1 MKKQMKRYSV
11 YWTVVTN
18 KEDGI
23 VEGTISCDV
32 IASTFK
38 NAIEWLM
45 NNRSDFDINTV
56 CSVYSYS
63 DVNIAE

>member
-1 MKKQMKRYSV
+1 MKKIKRYSI
-11 YWTVVTN
+11 YWTVVTK

-23 VEGTISCDV
+23 VEGTNSCDV
-32 IASTFK
+32 IASNFK

-45 NNRSDFDINTV
+45 NNRSDFDINSV

-63 DVNIAE
+63 DINIAE